1 MVNLHIS
8 HKPPHRTLFFKIA
21 KWVSSKAG
29 EPVTFCSACMLIV
42 LWGFLGPVFHFSDSW
57 QLVINTATT
66 IITFLMV
73 FLIQHTQNRDILAVH
88 LKLNELIRAVSSA
101 HNSLMEIEELSEE
114 ELKAIDKKYK
124 MLRASLKDDKRKD
137 DTALRLEAVRRSLKK
152 SAKHA

>member
-1 MVNLHIS
+1 MVNLRIS
-8 HKPPHRTLFFKIA
+8 SEPPHRTLFFKVA
-21 KWVSSKAG
+21 KWVSNKAG
-29 EPVTFCSACMLIV
+29 EPVTFCSACILIV
-42 LWGFLGPVFHFSDSW
+42 IWGFLGPLFHFSDSW
-57 QLVINTATT
+57 QLVINTGTT

-101 HNSLMEIEELSEE
+101 HNSLMEVEELSEE

-124 MLRASLKDDKRKD
+124 ILRASLKDNKGKD
-137 DTALRLEAVRRSLKK
+137 ETLKIETDRRPLKK